1 MRREDREVWFVVR
14 SLVRRY
20 AVLFG
25 LELRKV
31 KPLKRKHAKK
41 MYGYCTDKGTVAI
54 GIRDHGEKKLYNAYR
69 IMETIAH
76 ELAHVKHW
84 NHGPEW
90 FALYGQILARM
101 GQDKDLYKR
110 LKKLC

>member
-1 MRREDREVWFVVR
+1 MKAKDRELWFAVR

-31 KPLKRKHAKK
+31 KPLKKKHGKK
-41 MYGYCTDKGTVAI
+41 MYGYCTEKGTVAI
-54 GIRDHGEKKLYNAYR
+54 GIRAPGGKRYCAYR

-84 NHGPEW
+84 NHKPEW

-101 GQDKDLYKR
+101 GEDKVLYKR
-110 LKKLC
+110 LKKLCS